1 MAAVALGVH
10 EAREKVR
17 HIVLWPNTTIETSR
31 RHSCPST
38 LLHNQRSFCLRPP
51 QNSKNKLLSPG
62 ALSRARTS
70 MHVVESRRSCHGGS
84 A

>member
-62 ALSRARTS
+62 TL
-70 MHVVESRRSCHGGS
+70 
-84 A
+84 